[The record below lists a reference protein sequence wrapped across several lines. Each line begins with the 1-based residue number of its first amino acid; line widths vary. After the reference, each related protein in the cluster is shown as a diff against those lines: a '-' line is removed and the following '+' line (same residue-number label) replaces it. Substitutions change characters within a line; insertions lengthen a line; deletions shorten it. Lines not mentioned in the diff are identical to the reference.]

1 MKKTV
6 SSLVVTSCMTAFR
19 KRVRLRRAG
28 LGHLV
33 DPFGGTLLNVA
44 CKPLY
49 KSLSSTNLFGL
60 TFYRTNHAPYMAKGH
75 EASTQLRTQLEAI
88 AGGPTSVVYPT
99 SRTPW
104 KRNFHTH
111 RAPRP
116 QHRRHS
122 HSPSL
127 PGQSVLQSG
136 PWLLPGTAPIQAMKH
151 AETRLTVILLR
162 KVACS

>member
-75 EASTQLRTQLEAI
+75 EASTNSERNSKQSLAVQPPWFIQHRELLGNATSTHTGHPDHNTAAI
-88 AGGPTSVVYPT
+88 AT
-99 SRTPW
+99 R
-104 KRNFHTH
+104 HLC
-111 RAPRP
+111 RAV
-116 QHRRHS
+116 
-122 HSPSL
+122 SPSKRAL
-127 PGQSVLQSG
+127 AATRHRSNSG
-136 PWLLPGTAPIQAMKH
+136 D
-151 AETRLTVILLR
+151 ETR
-162 KVACS
+162 